1 MPSRQSGILIANFIS
16 LPNLNQTKVFRFFWQ
31 IAEIAD
37 RFSQICPNFRPSTLY
52 FIFQGELIMPSR
64 QNGILIAN
72 YSLVLQHVRLNDAG
86 HYSCQAENYIG
97 ATESNKH
104 ELMIKCTYAQ
114 YSLDCKKWWF

>member
-1 MPSRQSGILIANFIS
+1 
-16 LPNLNQTKVFRFFWQ
+16 
-31 IAEIAD
+31 
-37 RFSQICPNFRPSTLY
+37 
-52 FIFQGELIMPSR
+52 MPSR

-104 ELMIKCTYAQ
+104 ELMIKCKHNTA
-114 YSLDCKKWWF
+114 